1 MDNKSGLVNYVRSH
15 RKHAGLSQRELA
27 TILGYCDEGV
37 VSRHELFLSVPP
49 LLIAL
54 GYEVIF
60 QTSISDLFPGLK
72 QTIESA
78 IEKNLTDFESKL
90 IEKVAS
96 APQSQSGLLNH
107 KMQWLNA
114 RRKTMSASR
123 TP

>member
-1 MDNKSGLVNYVRSH
+1 MDKKNGLVNYVRTR

-37 VSRHELFLSVPP
+37 VSRHELFRSVPP

-72 QTIESA
+72 ETINDA
-78 IEKNLTDFESKL
+78 IENNLTDFESKL
-90 IEKVAS
+90 IEKRAK
-96 APQSQSGLLNH
+96 APRSQIGSLNH
-107 KMQWLNA
+107 TLQWLNA
-114 RRKTMSASR
+114 RRKTTSASR
-123 TP
+123 AS

>member
-1 MDNKSGLVNYVRSH
+1 MDKKSGLVNCVRSC

-37 VSRHELFLSVPP
+37 VSRHELFRSVPP

-90 IEKVAS
+90 IEKAAS
-96 APQSQSGLLNH
+96 APRSQVGLLNH
-107 KMQWLNA
+107 KIQWLNG
-114 RRKTMSASR
+114 RRQTTSASR
-123 TP
+123 TS